1 MFGEVSR
8 REVFGRICV
17 LRFRALG
24 KSPWFAAVAIVTLS
38 LGTAVNTSVF
48 SIINGFLLRPLPV
61 PHPERLAVLALQQP
75 GDHSLQKFSYPDFV
89 DLRDQSA
96 SFTDILAFRL
106 TLGGLAADNRGD
118 HCIITRV
125 SGNYFST
132 LGVQP
137 ALGRLVLP
145 TEAQTPGADPIL
157 VVGYS
162 YWQKRFPGN
171 KDILGKHV
179 ELNDH
184 PMTIVGVAP
193 QDFHGTYSIVD

>member
-1 MFGEVSR
+1 M
-8 REVFGRICV
+8 
-17 LRFRALG
+17 AM
-24 KSPWFAAVAIVTLS
+24 
-38 LGTAVNTSVF
+38 
-48 SIINGFLLRPLPV
+48 
-61 PHPERLAVLALQQP
+61 VLALQQP

-106 TLGGLAADNRGD
+106 TLGGLAADNRATIASSLVSPA
-118 HCIITRV
+118 IISRRLAFNPRSAGWFSPLRHKLRV
-125 SGNYFST
+125 RINSC
-132 LGVQP
+132 
-137 ALGRLVLP
+137 R
-145 TEAQTPGADPIL
+145 
-157 VVGYS
+157 GYS
-162 YWQKRFPGN
+162 YWQKRFAGN